1 MASFNTNVDY
11 NESRGAEINGVGWVF
26 TGIATVTV
34 GLKFYARMD
43 KTQRLG
49 WDDFFIFLSWVS
61 RLANSP
67 GKTTIVADELSQG
80 IESGCDGF
88 SLIRGHPRLGPAY
101 GSSDCCPWLRT
112 IRPDC

>member
-1 MASFNTNVDY
+1 MPSRPDQPALAMASFNTNVDY

-61 RLANSP
+61 CLN
-67 GKTTIVADELSQG
+67 
-80 IESGCDGF
+80 
-88 SLIRGHPRLGPAY
+88 GPAREDKSC
-101 GSSDCCPWLRT
+101 G
-112 IRPDC
+112 